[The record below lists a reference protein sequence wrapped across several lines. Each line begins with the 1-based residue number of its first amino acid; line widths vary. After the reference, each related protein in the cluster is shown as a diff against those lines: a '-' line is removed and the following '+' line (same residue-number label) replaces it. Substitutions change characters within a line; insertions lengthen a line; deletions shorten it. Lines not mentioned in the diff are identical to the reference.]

1 MKEKGAGDYGEEE
14 FKALENMGGTFPS
27 KSDHDDPL
35 DMNKL
40 EAEIK

>member
-1 MKEKGAGDYGEEE
+1 MKDKAAGDYGEDE
-14 FKALENMGGTFPS
+14 FKAFENMDGTFPS

>member
-1 MKEKGAGDYGEEE
+1 VKDKAAGDYGEDE
-14 FKALENMGGTFPS
+14 FKAFENMDGTFPS